1 MKQAAAAPISDTD
14 RFPGSHGFIVATS
27 IQESVIVTWYR
38 VIPAVIKCATQGHH
52 QRMSICPKGHQWQK
66 EQWSRGS
73 ADNSHKPLEQRASPK
88 SQYLRYYSTI
98 FTLTY
103 FAKSNYENNLH
114 SPDIIQFF
122 SACRRPIKT
131 GVLATQCAEAAYPI
145 VIWPDW
151 RGLIKSEGGHTPPNP
166 CWATLHDPI

>member
-1 MKQAAAAPISDTD
+1 MNET
-14 RFPGSHGFIVATS
+14 GSGCTHLRHWPVSWQPWFHCSNQQTS
-27 IQESVIVTWYR
+27 PRYLIQSYSN
-38 VIPAVIKCATQGHH
+38 CN
-52 QRMSICPKGHQWQK
+52 RMCNTRASSKCPKGHQWQK

-73 ADNSHKPLEQRASPK
+73 ADNSHKPLEQRVSPK
-88 SQYLRYYSTI
+88 SQYLRYCSTI

-114 SPDIIQFF
+114 SPAIIQFF
-122 SACRRPIKT
+122 STCRRPFKT
-131 GVLATQCAEAAYPI
+131 GVLATQCAEAAYTI

-166 CWATLHDPI
+166 CWATLRDPI